1 MLLEREGI
9 RFLPSFPI
17 NPSYPAPAKILSLH
31 TTNPLGIYHLFRC
44 DSPID
49 SLRRFSGIRLGGGDS
64 YLVSAMGKPR
74 ARSTLSSGKALAS
87 TRRWTEGQLV
97 ASVVDTASLPSDEG
111 EREDPTFRPEQDVME
126 EEPGAGAKG
135 PGESGDSGSG
145 NSLNPAD
152 PRDPAEH
159 TGMETDEAPKG
170 VKSSD
175 SSSDGTGSGS
185 DASMGAPGPV
195 TVDDCMKIIDAMSAR
210 LNALEADGTA
220 RMMGKMSV
228 SEGRPKW
235 EFHKPASFSGNKDQN
250 IREWLAS
257 MKLYL
262 DGTNCWDPDT
272 RLALYVSYL
281 EGRAKTYWLARFS
294 EYSLGARAFEVG
306 LPTPVKKV
314 TEDLFVKTMITG
326 FGTID
331 PIQSAW
337 DKLTKLKQGTLSVEE
352 YARQFDALCAE
363 LNTEGPSQNDKIVR
377 FKAGLHPKMQNRV
390 VAQAD
395 GTRWTDYRALV
406 AYSSAIW
413 SHLAPTLESGG
424 PGFAA
429 TSAKGGNKR
438 KEHGAGGEG
447 GSSGGGAKP
456 GKGGRFKPKH
466 AGGISKRSDKA
477 TRKIAAKR
485 VLSDAK
491 RQELIKAGKCLNCEE
506 LGHFSRDCPNP
517 AKPSSGN

>member
-1 MLLEREGI
+1 MVKPTIRSSLLNGKR
-9 RFLPSFPI
+9 
-17 NPSYPAPAKILSLH
+17 AMAAA
-31 TTNPLGIYHLFRC
+31 
-44 DSPID
+44 
-49 SLRRFSGIRLGGGDS
+49 RRQT
-64 YLVSAMGKPR
+64 A
-74 ARSTLSSGKALAS
+74 
-87 TRRWTEGQLV
+87 GQMYATIV
-97 ASVVDTASLPSDEG
+97 NDAGSLPSDEG
-111 EREDPTFRPEQDVME
+111 SLEDPTIRLKDGV
-126 EEPGAGAKG
+126 EEPGAGDLGAGGARVTRSQGK
-135 PGESGDSGSG
+135 
-145 NSLNPAD
+145 SLD
-152 PRDPAEH
+152 PNELRDPADH
-159 TGMETDEAPKG
+159 TGMETDEPKAF
-170 VKSSD
+170 KSAN
-175 SSSDGTGSGS
+175 SSSDGAGGGS
-185 DASMGAPGPV
+185 DASMGEPGPV
-195 TVDDCMKIIDAMSAR
+195 TVDDCMKVIDMLRDR
-210 LNALEADGTA
+210 LTALEADGTA
-220 RMMGKMSV
+220 RQIGSMSV

-262 DGTNCWDPDT
+262 DGTKCWDPDT
-272 RLALYVSYL
+272 RLSLYVSYL
-281 EGRAKTYWLARFS
+281 EGRAKTYWLARYS
-294 EYSLGARAFEVG
+294 EYCLGDRAFEMG
-306 LPTPVKKV
+306 LPTPVQKV

-363 LNTEGPSQNDKIVR
+363 LGTEGPSQNDKIVR

-406 AYSSAIW
+406 AYASAVW

-429 TSAKGGNKR
+429 PSGKGGSKR
-438 KEHGAGGEG
+438 KEGAGGEG
-447 GSSGGGAKP
+447 GPSGSGVRP

-466 AGGISKRSDKA
+466 ERPAGAVSKRTNRA

-485 VLSDAK
+485 VLSEAK
-491 RQELIKAGKCLNCEE
+491 RQELMKAGKCLNCEE
-506 LGHFSRDCPNP
+506 TGHFSRDCPNP